1 MKLNAGR
8 LTGWGGYNTHKTT
21 GVPRVQKTDLRRGGF
36 DTLMRDVREDNCLF
50 HNNRL
55 R

>member
-1 MKLNAGR
+1 MWATSR
-8 LTGWGGYNTHKTT
+8 D
-21 GVPRVQKTDLRRGGF
+21 GVAITRIKQPGFPRVRKTDLRRGGF
-36 DTLMRDVREDNCLF
+36 DTLMRDVREDNCIF